1 LDLTND
7 FDITKRIRLAWGAYA
22 GLRPFFQNKSVSI
35 RAKKLI
41 FMAIPLNILLWGVE
55 SWALTKKLRKK
66 LNVCYRNIIRRI
78 LAYQNEA

>member
-1 LDLTND
+1 LDLTDNL
-7 FDITKRIRLAWGAYA
+7 DITRRICLTWGAYVS
-22 GLRPFFQNKSVSI
+22 LCPFFQNKSVSI
-35 RAKKLI
+35 HAKKLI